1 MLENLEVKTRRIEVI
16 DVLRGFT
23 LLGIALVHFPEQYY
37 AGMAPEKYHGPDSIA
52 DNIVQ
57 GLVGILISGKFFMIF
72 SFLFGLSFFL
82 QLNKSDGSAQFLFRF
97 TWRLIV
103 LFLIGFVHH
112 LHYRGDILTIYA
124 MLGVG
129 LLICYRLPD
138 KILLI
143 VALLL
148 VFDLPAIVTRTIDVL
163 NPPIEQTSIMNQDQK
178 KLEIYYETVK
188 SGAYWSILKANF
200 HEFKTKYEFQVFSG
214 RIYVTMGLFLLGLYA
229 GRKNVFEDV
238 AFFRKLIRYSL
249 WSMLGCILF
258 AVSVFGG
265 FELAGIKTS
274 QPFQWLVGGAV
285 MDVFNAALASIYVG
299 LIVTLFQKGKW
310 RLRLMNFYEVGRM
323 GLTTYLMQALFG
335 IFVFFSIGLGLLGEI
350 GAALSAVI
358 GVVVFFFQVI
368 FAKWWLKRFQYGPV
382 EWFWRSLT
390 YLKIQALRRQ

>member
-1 MLENLEVKTRRIEVI
+1 MLENLENKTSRIEVI

-37 AGMAPEKYHGPDSIA
+37 AGMIPEKYHAVNSIA

-57 GLVGILISGKFFMIF
+57 GFVGILISGKFFMIF

-82 QLNKSDGSAQFLFRF
+82 QLNKSDGSAQFLLRF

-129 LLICYRLPD
+129 LLFCYRLPD

-143 VALLL
+143 VALAL
-148 VFDLPAIVTRTIDVL
+148 VFDLPAMVTRAIDVI
-163 NPPIEQTSIMNQDQK
+163 NPAIEQTSFMNQDQK
-178 KLEIYYETVK
+178 KLETYYETVK
-188 SGAYWSILKANF
+188 SGTYVSILKANL
-200 HEFKTKYEFQVFSG
+200 HEFKGKYEFQVVSG

-229 GRKNVFEDV
+229 GRKSIFENVG
-238 AFFRKLIRYSL
+238 FFRKLIRYSL
-249 WSMLGCILF
+249 WSILGCILF

-265 FELAGIKTS
+265 LELAGIKTP
-274 QPFQWLVGGAV
+274 QPLQWLVGGTV

-299 LIVTLFQKGKW
+299 LVVTLFQKDKW
-310 RLRLMNFYEVGRM
+310 KSRLMNFYEVGRM
-323 GLTTYLMQALFG
+323 GLTIYLMQALFG
-335 IFVFFSIGLGLLGEI
+335 IFVFFSIGFGLLGDI
-350 GAALSAVI
+350 GAALSALI
-358 GVVVFFFQVI
+358 GLVVFFFQII

-382 EWFWRSLT
+382 EWLWRSLT
-390 YLKIQALRRQ
+390 YLKIQPLRKE

>member
-1 MLENLEVKTRRIEVI
+1 MLENLENKTSRIEVI

-37 AGMAPEKYHGPDSIA
+37 AGMIPEKYHAVNSIA

-57 GLVGILISGKFFMIF
+57 GFVGLLISGKFFMIF

-82 QLNKSDGSAQFLFRF
+82 QLNKSDGSAQFLLRF

-143 VALLL
+143 VALAL
-148 VFDLPAIVTRTIDVL
+148 VFDLPAMVTRAIDVI
-163 NPPIEQTSIMNQDQK
+163 NPAIEQTSFMNQDQK
-178 KLEIYYETVK
+178 KLETYYETVK
-188 SGAYWSILKANF
+188 SGTYASILKANL
-200 HEFKTKYEFQVFSG
+200 HEFKGKYEFQVFSG

-229 GRKNVFEDV
+229 GRKSIFENVG
-238 AFFRKLIRYSL
+238 FFRKLIRYSL

-265 FELAGIKTS
+265 LELAGIKTP
-274 QPFQWLVGGAV
+274 QPLQWLVGGTV

-299 LIVTLFQKGKW
+299 LVVTLFQKDKW
-310 RLRLMNFYEVGRM
+310 KSRLMNFYEVGRM
-323 GLTTYLMQALFG
+323 GLTIYLMQALFG
-335 IFVFFSIGLGLLGEI
+335 IFVFFSIGFGLLGDI
-350 GAALSAVI
+350 GAAMSAVI
-358 GVVVFFFQVI
+358 GLVVFFFQII
-368 FAKWWLKRFQYGPV
+368 FSKWWLKRFQYGPV
-382 EWFWRSLT
+382 EWLWRSLT
-390 YLKIQALRRQ
+390 YLKIQPLRKE